1 MRVIAGSARGIQL
14 KTIPEFTTR
23 PTVDR
28 VKENMFNIIQHNV
41 YGSIVLDLFSGSGGL
56 CIESLSRGASKAFFI
71 EKNPKCIP
79 VINDNIEKTRLSDRA
94 VVVNTDFEFFLTKAK
109 RDGLIFDI
117 IFLDPPHKKG
127 LGIKALEIISKNN
140 LLNDGGIIVVEH
152 HPDED
157 YPDECYNFNKF
168 KFKKYGNTTL
178 SFYKPKE
185 EIL

>member
-1 MRVIAGSARGIQL
+1 MRVIAGSARGIKL

-28 VKENMFNIIQHNV
+28 VKENMFNIIQHSI
-41 YGSIVLDLFSGSGGL
+41 YDSIVLDLFSGSGGL

-71 EKNPKCIP
+71 EKNIKCIP
-79 VINDNIEKTRLSDRA
+79 IINDNIEKTGLSDRA

-109 RDGLIFDI
+109 QNGLIFDI

-127 LGIKALEIISKNN
+127 LGLKALEIISENS
-140 LLNDGGIIVVEH
+140 LLNEGGIIVVEH
-152 HPDED
+152 HPDEE
-157 YPDECYNFNKF
+157 YPDECGNFDKF

-178 SFYKPKE
+178 TFYKLKG
-185 EIL
+185 EI